1 MGVDPVSDTVTV
13 VSEADLKIGGPF
25 IVVNRASGQVLEHE
39 NLDAGNV
46 PRHPARP
53 LVYLSFFRRRD
64 QLMLYD
70 LESRRV
76 SHTAPADLRA
86 ERMAFWKQANE
97 VLVTSPME
105 SRVMRFDADH
115 LRPKGHIPAPF
126 GARAIALDE
135 PRQLLLC
142 GNIATGYVTL
152 IDLRT
157 GRPLRSY
164 YLGPW
169 LRTIALHVES
179 GTALYRLSYASP
191 IVQSPGPVTGHREP
205 ASGPD
210 VPPRRSEQER

>member
-1 MGVDPVSDTVTV
+1 MTV
-13 VSEADLKIGGPF
+13 VSEADLQIGVPF

-46 PRHPARP
+46 LRHPTRP

-179 GTALYRLSYASP
+179 GTAYVSSLGALYRLSYASP

-210 VPPRRSEQER
+210 VRPTRSEQER